1 MITPE
6 TVRQVAALARIHLN
20 EKELAT
26 FTGQLDKILTHFQ
39 ALQKVQTDHVEPTSH
54 VLPLQN
60 VFRQDRV
67 LPSLPQEELVKM
79 APARQGPFVKVRRV
93 IGE

>member
-6 TVRQVAALARIHLN
+6 TIRQVAMLARIHLN

-39 ALQKVQTDHVEPTSH
+39 NLQKVNTDHVEPTSH

-67 LPSLPQEELVKM
+67 EPSLPQEEVVKM

-93 IGE
+93 IEE

>member
-6 TVRQVAALARIHLN
+6 VIRQVAALARIHLN

-39 ALQKVQTDHVEPTSH
+39 DLQKVQTDHVEPTSH

-67 LPSLPQEELVKM
+67 EPSLPQEEVVKM

-93 IGE
+93 IEE

>member
-6 TVRQVAALARIHLN
+6 TIRQVATLARIHLN

-39 ALQKVQTDHVEPTSH
+39 NLQKVQTDHVEPTSH
-54 VLPLQN
+54 VLPLKN
-60 VFRQDRV
+60 VFRQDT
-67 LPSLPQEELVKM
+67 LEPSLPQEEVVKM

-93 IGE
+93 IEE

>member
-1 MITPE
+1 MLDLK
-6 TVRQVAALARIHLN
+6 TVQQVAALARIHLN

-39 ALQKVQTDHVEPTSH
+39 NLQKVNTDHVEPTSH

-67 LPSLPQEELVKM
+67 EPSLPREEVVKM

-93 IGE
+93 IEE